1 MFQMVTQRLLLNFIQ
16 SSAHGSH
23 LGQDVYAV
31 ALFFNHARYTAHL
44 SFNAVEAGELRFS
57 ELFVHGWYHTP
68 VRYTRQDIKPM
79 LFAGTRTQQARGPQ
93 ETPHGEADQS
103 W

>member
-31 ALFFNHARYTAHL
+31 ALFLDHARYTAHL
-44 SFNAVEAGELRFS
+44 SFNAAEAGELR
-57 ELFVHGWYHTP
+57 LLNLAVHALYYTL
-68 VRYTRQDIKPM
+68 VRYIRQ
-79 LFAGTRTQQARGPQ
+79 A
-93 ETPHGEADQS
+93 
-103 W
+103 